1 MKIWVLFILPL
12 LCAGAEFGSVY
23 EKAALNSP
31 LLRAKYEKILAS
43 RAAISGEAAY
53 KNPVI
58 SIGANDLL
66 LNKDFLQRD
75 KEPMQTHFISIS
87 QEFETFGK
95 LELKEAML
103 RVDTLV
109 LEYEFEDLKIE
120 LYKKLALSV
129 EKMETLS
136 EISKLLEQKKAN
148 LEVLAEYYDTSI
160 SVENSLKKN
169 VEIQK
174 MIFLVEDKLLEARE
188 NIQKAKEE
196 FYYLSNEEY
205 VAVEKAQIQSQ
216 YSQEDIKHT
225 PKYMVFEL
233 KSKRLEMDAELQE
246 RKKYSNVNLSLGYN
260 HRQDFSDY
268 LSVTAS
274 FTLPVYGSEDAKAKS
289 AMYLKQES
297 VQNTMDYMKKAQML
311 FQNAAKRVEY
321 LGKRVQNIDD
331 IVFRYTELRSYEDA
345 DIKGGV
351 TLEKN
356 IENENLILELQIEK
370 LKYELEINSARWELF
385 YLTKGSIL

>member
-43 RAAISGEAAY
+43 QEALRGEAAY
-53 KNPVI
+53 KNPVV

-109 LEYEFEDLKIE
+109 LEYELEDLKVE
-120 LYKKLALSV
+120 LYKKLALLV
-129 EKMETLS
+129 EKIESLS
-136 EISKLLEQKKAN
+136 EVSKLLKQKKRN
-148 LEVLAEYYDTSI
+148 LEMLAEYYDTSI
-160 SVENSLKKN
+160 SVEDALRKSVELQKK
-169 VEIQK
+169 
-174 MIFLVEDKLLEARE
+174 IFLVEDKLLEAGE
-188 NIQKAKEE
+188 NIQRAKEE
-196 FYYLSNEEY
+196 FFYLSNEEY
-205 VAVEKAQIQSQ
+205 VSAQKAQIQSDFTT
-216 YSQEDIKHT
+216 EGIKST
-225 PKYMVFEL
+225 PKYKILEL
-233 KSKRLEMDAELQE
+233 RSKKLDIDAKLQE

-268 LSVTAS
+268 LSVSAS
-274 FTLPVYGSEDAKAKS
+274 FVLPVYGTEDAKAKS

-297 VQNTMDYMKKAQML
+297 VQNTKDYTQKALML
-311 FQNAAKRVEY
+311 FQNAAKKVEY
-321 LGKRVQNIDD
+321 LGKRVRNIDD
-331 IVFRYTELRSYEDA
+331 IIFRYTDLRSYEDTN
-345 DIKGGV
+345 IKSGV
-351 TLEKN
+351 VLERN
-356 IENENLILELQIEK
+356 IENENLLIDLRMER
-370 LKYELEINSARWELF
+370 LKYELEIQSARWELF
-385 YLTKGSIL
+385 YLTKEGV